1 VRTHHDTTTYRR
13 QTSRAD
19 GGVVVAYATLL
30 VTVGIIA
37 AIYALLAIGL
47 NVHWGDTGL
56 LNFAHAGFFAV
67 GAYTTTILTTPA
79 GSGLLAER
87 AIGFDLP
94 VVAGVVGAMLLAGA
108 VGIVIA
114 LTSVR
119 LEGDYLAMVTLSAAE
134 MIRLV
139 ITNESWLTS
148 GAQGIKNIPRPASGT
163 FPLEV
168 GGVVVGYDLF
178 YLVLTLG
185 VLAVTFLLFRRLSG
199 SPFGRVLHAIREDED
214 VPRAL
219 GKRTP
224 VFKLKSFGLG
234 AAVAG
239 LAGALWAH
247 FFFAINPTMFLPS
260 LTFSVW
266 AAVIIGG
273 AGSYIGAI
281 AGTVFL
287 VGIRQV
293 TRFLPSDIPL
303 SSEIPFIRLMV
314 IGAALIVVLYYRPQ
328 GLFGDRERMAA
339 GQSMEGE

>member
-1 VRTHHDTTTYRR
+1 M
-13 QTSRAD
+13 
-19 GGVVVAYATLL
+19 AYTTLL

-37 AIYALLAIGL
+37 SIYALLAIGM
-47 NVHWGDTGL
+47 NMHWGDTGL

-67 GAYTTTILTTPA
+67 GAYTSTILTTP
-79 GSGLLAER
+79 GGEGLLAER
-87 AIGFDLP
+87 VVGFDLP
-94 VVAGVVGAMLLAGA
+94 IVVGLVAATVLAAA
-108 VGIVIA
+108 VGVVIA

-148 GAQGIKNIPRPASGT
+148 GAQGIKDIPRPMSGA
-163 FPLEV
+163 FPMSL
-168 GGVVVGYDLF
+168 GGATVGYDLF
-178 YLVLTLG
+178 YLALMLTL
-185 VLAVTFLLFRRLSG
+185 LAASYLVFKRLAA
-199 SPFGRVLHAIREDED
+199 SPFGRVLHAVREDED

-234 AAVAG
+234 AGIAG

-273 AGSYIGAI
+273 AGSYGGAI
-281 AGTVFL
+281 VGTVFI

-293 TRFLPSDIPL
+293 TRFLPNNIPL
-303 SSEIPFIRLMV
+303 GNELPFLRLIV

-328 GLFGDRERMAA
+328 GLLGNKERMAA
-339 GQSMEGE
+339 GQSMGDD

>member
-1 VRTHHDTTTYRR
+1 M
-13 QTSRAD
+13 
-19 GGVVVAYATLL
+19 AYETLL
-30 VTVGIIA
+30 VTIGIIVA
-37 AIYALLAIGL
+37 VYSMLAIGM
-47 NVHWGDTGL
+47 NMHWGDTGL

-67 GAYTTTILTTPA
+67 GAYSSAILTTPG

-87 AIGFDLP
+87 VVGFDLP
-94 VVAGVVGAMLLAGA
+94 VVVGLVVGTVLAA
-108 VGIVIA
+108 VVGVVIA

-134 MIRLV
+134 FIRLF

-148 GAQGIKNIPRPASGT
+148 GAQGINDIPRPASGV
-163 FPLEV
+163 FPLDV
-168 GGVVVGYDLF
+168 GGFVVGYDLF
-178 YLVLTLG
+178 YLGL
-185 VLAVTFLLFRRLSG
+185 VLALLAGIFVVFRRLST

-219 GKRTP
+219 GKRTA

-239 LAGALWAH
+239 LAGGLWAH
-247 FFFAINPTMFLPS
+247 FFFAITPTQFLPS

-273 AGSYIGAI
+273 AGSYVGAI
-281 AGTVFL
+281 AGTVFI

-293 TRFLPSDIPL
+293 TRFIPNSVPFSSDL
-303 SSEIPFIRLMV
+303 PFIRLIV
-314 IGAALIVVLYYRPQ
+314 IGIALIVVLYYRPE
-328 GLFGDRERMAA
+328 GLFGDRERLAA